1 MSTRSR
7 RTTSAVGIV
16 LLLASLLVA
25 LGLPAMANDQENGT
39 QSAACGGEWHWVHNQ
54 TSATSGTLTATF
66 QNAGT
71 ISVSNGA
78 PFTANILHYYIYL
91 PAGDTLLSASDNVN
105 DDGKLVL
112 SHWPTC
118 QGSTTSTSQGST
130 TSTSQGSTTT
140 GSTTTTSEGSTT
152 TTSEGSTTTGSTTTT
167 SEGSTTTGSTTT
179 TSDGSTT
186 TTSQATTTTGQQV
199 TTTQQES
206 STTSSSVPFDSVPE
220 VDTEVLGIQVSAP
233 EAAQVATQETLP
245 FTGISTGSMGLLAA
259 AFAGVGLLL
268 LLAARQNEEQTPAR
282 SWS

>member
-152 TTSEGSTTTGSTTTT
+152 TGSTTTT

-179 TSDGSTT
+179 TSEGSTT

-245 FTGISTGSMGLLAA
+245 FTGISTGSMALLAA

>member
-152 TTSEGSTTTGSTTTT
+152 TTS
-167 SEGSTTTGSTTT
+167 
-179 TSDGSTT
+179 
-186 TTSQATTTTGQQV
+186 QATTTTGQQV

-245 FTGISTGSMGLLAA
+245 FTGISTGSMALLAA

>member
-130 TSTSQGSTTT
+130 T
-140 GSTTTTSEGSTT
+140 

-179 TSDGSTT
+179 TSEGSTT

-245 FTGISTGSMGLLAA
+245 FTGISTGSMALLAA